1 MFDALT
7 SKLAGLFA
15 VPPSTKVPDATGQ
28 GWGATVTPAPG
39 ALSLPGIRDAVK
51 QRMADAAA
59 GETEAETRARQQQAF
74 ADMRS
79 AFEPKPVEPV
89 QIQSMLSPIVYPGY
103 E

>member
-15 VPPSTKVPDATGQ
+15 APPSSKVADATGQ
-28 GWGATVTPAPG
+28 GWDATVTPTPG
-39 ALSLPGIRDAVK
+39 ALSLPGISAAVK

-59 GETEAETRARQQQAF
+59 GETAAETRSRQADAF
-74 ADMRS
+74 ASMRN
-79 AFEPKPVEPV
+79 AFDPDPVEPV

-103 E
+103 